1 MSNRI
6 NEPQIINSS
15 NFGEIEILPENI
27 FYFENGILG
36 FEMLNNFVLITDDD
50 ILPFKWLLSV
60 DEPAIMFPVISP
72 WHVVPDYMS
81 GKEVDTENEIMFSIV
96 TLNDGNGNITAN
108 MKAPIILNSLELT
121 GEQIILP
128 YEKYNVNHIIQK
140 RNQE

>member
-36 FEMLNNFVLITDDD
+36 FEMLNNFILITDDD
-50 ILPFKWLLSV
+50 IVPFKWLMSV
-60 DEPAIMFPVISP
+60 EESAIMFPVISP
-72 WHVVPDYMS
+72 WLVVPDYIS
-81 GKEVDTENEIMFSIV
+81 EKKIDTEKEIIFSIV
-96 TLNDGNGNITAN
+96 TLNDGEGNITAN
-108 MKAPIILNSLELT
+108 LKAPIILNSEELT

-128 YEKYNVNHIIQK
+128 YEKYSVNHIIK
-140 RNQE
+140 KKD